1 MPYTKR
7 IPHYGT
13 PQDLIE
19 YILDEKNYGEKIA
32 VASSL
37 NCNVETALS
46 DFMRT
51 QKRFNMQGNR
61 VAYHIIQSFSPND
74 SITPAQANRIGKK
87 LCQELYPNYECVIS
101 THMDKGHIH
110 NHIALNAINLNGTK
124 LNDRLGDTRE
134 GLYGLSNTSDKI
146 AAQYGCYI
154 MPKRTFSKIKN
165 KDYYYQY
172 KEQSWKQK
180 IKEDIENLL
189 IKCSSLEELL
199 EELSISGYEIKRGKY
214 ISVKIMGMQR
224 FARLSTIDKKYTEQ
238 NLYKYY
244 QSQNNIKLLGIK
256 TSQNEFNSILF
267 RKANESKEAIE
278 KTQLAIEGKRYC
290 QYQKTR
296 YEEIKRY
303 YQLKQQLEYLDKYNI
318 KSFNDIENQIENKR
332 LQMKSLNK
340 DLKKNKDKFNEI
352 IERTEKAQDYIK
364 LYKDYQYAMSYKE
377 IDEDYVLPAEV
388 ELFLSIQNELNIH
401 SVDEA
406 KQLIKASRLDRIT
419 INKLKKEVL
428 DLQRELNHLDT
439 IKEEKLSNSSL
450 FIHNI
455 KFGSNRI
462 DYKLSNDEYFC
473 INLPYTKEKVYI
485 KKKYTAFNEKHQ
497 YYTLYLV
504 DDKEYELYDE
514 NNKLMKNITGI
525 ELEQYVLDKKK
536 EIDKGYSEIKV
547 A

>member
-1 MPYTKR
+1 
-7 IPHYGT
+7 
-13 PQDLIE
+13 
-19 YILDEKNYGEKIA
+19 
-32 VASSL
+32 
-37 NCNVETALS
+37 
-46 DFMRT
+46 MRT

-332 LQMKSLNK
+332 LQIKSLNK

-439 IKEEKLSNSSL
+439 IKEEKVSNSSL